1 MMETVIDL
9 HAHILHGI
17 DDGPATLEQSL
28 AMVRMASH
36 AGTKQIVAAAHVSRA
51 WPYQPALAQRRW
63 EELQHLTR
71 DLIRVHRACEVE
83 LTEETVHPVMEQP
96 ARYTIAGSRY
106 LLVELPDDAELTALD
121 PLLMRLL
128 ERGLRPIV
136 VHPELN
142 PALARDTSRLNRW
155 VRAGALLQVDAGSLA
170 GGFGSRAAKA
180 AAAILKRGL
189 AHFVASGAHDLA
201 GRPPRLDA
209 IRLQLIGEYPPEFVD
224 QLLSGHPGAVLED
237 RELEPGPLRAPFLRS
252 HWFQVWR

>member
-1 MMETVIDL
+1 MMEAVIDL

-28 AMVRMASH
+28 AMVRLASH
-36 AGTKQIVAAAHVSRA
+36 AGTRQIVAAVHVSRA
-51 WPYQPALAQRRW
+51 WPFQPAQTQRRW

-71 DLIRVHRACEVE
+71 DLIRIHRACEIE
-83 LTEETVHPVMEQP
+83 LTEETVQEALGQP
-96 ARYTIAGSRY
+96 ARYTVAGSRY
-106 LLVELPDDAELTALD
+106 LLVELPDDAELKTLD

-128 ERGLRPIV
+128 EAGLRPIV

-142 PALARDTSRLNRW
+142 PPLARDTSRLKSW
-155 VRAGALLQVDAGSLA
+155 VRAGVLMQVDAGSLA
-170 GGFGSRAAKA
+170 GAFGSRAARA

-189 AHFVASGAHDLA
+189 AHFVASGAHDLT

-224 QLLSGHPGAVLED
+224 LLLSEHPGAVLEGRD
-237 RELEPGPLRAPFLRS
+237 LEPGPLRAPFLKS
-252 HWFQVWR
+252 HGFQFWR

>member
-28 AMVRMASH
+28 AMVRLASH
-36 AGTKQIVAAAHVSRA
+36 AGTKQIVAAVHVSRA
-51 WPYQPALAQRRW
+51 WPHQPALAQRRW

-71 DLIRVHRACEVE
+71 DLIRIHRACEIE
-83 LTEETVHPVMEQP
+83 LTGENADLVLAQP
-96 ARYTIAGSRY
+96 GRYTIGGSRY
-106 LLVELPDDAELTALD
+106 LLVELPDDAELENLD
-121 PLLMRLL
+121 PLMKRLL
-128 ERGLRPIV
+128 EGGLRPIV

-142 PALARDTSRLNRW
+142 PELARDTSRLKRW
-155 VRAGALLQVDAGSLA
+155 VRAGVLLQVDAGSLA

-180 AAAILKRGL
+180 AAGILKRGL
-189 AHFVASGAHDLA
+189 AHFVASGAHDLT

-209 IRLQLIGEYPPEFVD
+209 VRLQLIGEYPPEFVD
-224 QLLSGHPGAVLED
+224 LLFSGHPGAVIED
-237 RELEPGPLRAPFLRS
+237 QELEPGPLQAPFLRS